1 MKIKFLVLLLI
12 LLLPSVARTITLEEA
27 LQLALEDSEAVRIT
41 VQSSEALRADARKG
55 VAFVKP
61 QARIGARYLRNY
73 STVEWFP
80 GFETPHWLKSASI
93 EASQVLWAGGR
104 ILRSLDLKENLYRL
118 SEISEKSGKREI
130 RRQVRLAFYSVLFQK
145 ALLDILEDRTA
156 QREEELRDAEDL
168 RDAGMVTSLDVR
180 QAKLNLNNA
189 MEELQTGEESYNR
202 ALIDF
207 NLSIGRSGW
216 EELLVPSGRL
226 ESIRGVETRLKRLE
240 EALVQ
245 DHLLDIRLARADL
258 LTSRL
263 RYEIA
268 GRGHMP
274 ELQLVTSARSS
285 NEYIGQMDQEWNI
298 GVQLTWNVL
307 DGGLVSSNKA
317 ATMAE
322 MRVADNKLKK
332 TRKELAGLVR
342 DLKVSVASVD
352 RRIGLQRESVAL
364 SGENYEDAR
373 GQYRAGTITLTRLGE
388 LNLAYAEARFRLSRL
403 FYLKRELLIQ
413 ADALLE

>member
-1 MKIKFLVLLLI
+1 MKIKLLVLLLI

-27 LQLALEDSEAVRIT
+27 LKLALEDSEAVRIT
-41 VQSSEALRADARKG
+41 VQSSEALRADAGKG
-55 VAFVKP
+55 VAFIKP

-93 EASQVLWAGGR
+93 EASQVLWTGGR
-104 ILRSLDLKENLYRL
+104 ILRSLDLRENLYRL
-118 SEISEKSGKREI
+118 SEISEKSGKRDI
-130 RRQVRLAFYSVLFQK
+130 RRQVRLAFYRVLFQK
-145 ALLDILEDRTA
+145 ALLDILEDRTE

-168 RDAGMVTSLDVR
+168 RDAGMVTALDVR
-180 QAKLNLNNA
+180 QARLNLNNA
-189 MEELQTGEESYNR
+189 VEELQTGKESYNR

-207 NLSIGRSGW
+207 NISIGRSGR
-216 EELLVPSGRL
+216 EDLLVPSGRL
-226 ESIRGVETRLKRLE
+226 DNIGGVDAQLKRLVD
-240 EALVQ
+240 ALMQ

-268 GRGHMP
+268 RRGHLP
-274 ELQLVTSARSS
+274 ELRLVTAARSS

-298 GVQLTWNVL
+298 GIQLTWNVL
-307 DGGLVSSNKA
+307 DGGLVNSNKA

-352 RRIGLQRESVAL
+352 KRIELQLESVTL

-388 LNLAYAEARFRLSRL
+388 INLAYTEARFRLSRL
-403 FYLKRELLIQ
+403 FYLKRELLIR

>member
-1 MKIKFLVLLLI
+1 MKIKLLVLLLI
-12 LLLPSVARTITLEEA
+12 LVIPSVARTITIEDA
-27 LQLALEDSEAVRIT
+27 LKLALEDSEAVRIT
-41 VQSSEALRADARKG
+41 VRSSEALRADARKG

-93 EASQVLWAGGR
+93 EASQVLWTGGR

-118 SEISEKSGKREI
+118 SEITEKSGKRDI
-130 RRQVRLAFYSVLFQK
+130 RRQVRLAFYGVLFQR
-145 ALLDILEDRTA
+145 AFLDILEDRTA

-168 RDAGMVTSLDVR
+168 KNAGMVTSLDVR

-189 MEELQTGEESYNR
+189 MEELQTGEESCNR

-207 NLSIGRSGW
+207 NISIGRSGR
-216 EELLVPSGRL
+216 EELLVPQGRL
-226 ESIRGVETRLKRLE
+226 DSVRGVETRLKRLE
-240 EALVQ
+240 DAFKQ
-245 DHLLDIRLARADL
+245 DILLDIRLARTDL

-263 RYEIA
+263 SYEIA
-268 GRGHMP
+268 RRGHLP

-285 NEYIGQMDQEWNI
+285 NEYIGQMDQEWNVGI
-298 GVQLTWNVL
+298 QLTWNVL

-322 MRVADNKLKK
+322 MQVADNKLKK

-342 DLKVSVASVD
+342 DLKVSVTSVD
-352 RRIGLQRESVAL
+352 RRIELQRESVTL

-403 FYLKRELLIQ
+403 FYLKRELMIQ